1 MALPSS
7 GIISLNAVNTELGKL
22 PTSQISLN
30 DSDVRGLLAKPSG
43 QISLADAY
51 GKSKVSNTYIIAGSG
66 SDLSYT
72 DVTGWNSLADFIGIP
87 IMGSVSNNPLPATP
101 YIGFLYGLVENLN
114 YQALFSWGNFSN
126 ANYWV
131 TVNGQR
137 INMLYSGYDSTYNVH
152 YHSSSSAVSQLFK
165 IGGAQTPISFG

>member
-1 MALPSS
+1 MTLPVS
-7 GIISLNAVNTELGKL
+7 GVLSISAINVELGK
-22 PTSQISLN
+22 SSNAQISLN
-30 DSDVRGLLAKPSG
+30 DADVRSLLVKASG
-43 QISLADAY
+43 QISLADGF

-66 SDLSYT
+66 SDQSYT

-114 YQALFSWGNFSN
+114 YQTLFSWGNFSN

-137 INMLYSGYDSTYNVH
+137 INMLYGGYNSTYNVH